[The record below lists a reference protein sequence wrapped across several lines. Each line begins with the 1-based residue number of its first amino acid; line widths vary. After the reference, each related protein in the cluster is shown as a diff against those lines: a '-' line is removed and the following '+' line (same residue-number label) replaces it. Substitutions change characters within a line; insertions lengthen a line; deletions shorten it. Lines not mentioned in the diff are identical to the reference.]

1 MVVRERAAVK
11 ERAATGA
18 RFVMRIDSENK
29 ERQAFGVPPLSL
41 RIDHGWITRREA
53 EN

>member
-1 MVVRERAAVK
+1 
-11 ERAATGA
+11 
-18 RFVMRIDSENK
+18 MRINPENK

-41 RIDHGWITRREA
+41 RDHVGITRREA